1 MNKYFTLLFF
11 ALLTACMAFA
21 GPNDGKI
28 SITYLGSKSVRVE
41 IDGKSYG
48 SNDRLITIRNLTAG
62 YHTIRIVYD
71 DGNSHGYGRDERN
84 LRTAGQ
90 ALYNNKVRI
99 RPNYHVDI
107 VVNRFGKVFVDE
119 RIMDSKYDKDFDND
133 DWYYRDRRDD
143 RRDNDRHDRRDDN
156 RRDNDRRDDRRDND
170 RDHYRAMSETTFT
183 QLLESLRKEAFEST
197 RLTLAKQTV
206 EKNYFTTS
214 QVKRMVQLFA
224 FENNKLDMAKYMYR
238 LTVDRENYFQ
248 LYDVFSFSSS
258 KEDLAN
264 YIRTVK

>member
-1 MNKYFTLLFF
+1 MNKYFTFLFF

-21 GPNDGKI
+21 GPNDSKI

-48 SNDRLITIRNLTAG
+48 SNDRLITIRNLTPG

-71 DGNSHGYGRDERN
+71 DGKSNGYGRDERN

-107 VVNRFGKVFVDE
+107 VVNRFGKVYVDE
-119 RIMDSKYDKDFDND
+119 RIMDSHYDKDFDND
-133 DWYYRDRRDD
+133 DWYYRDRNR
-143 RRDNDRHDRRDDN
+143 NNDRRDDDGYD
-156 RRDNDRRDDRRDND
+156 RRDDDRRDDRRDD
-170 RDHYRAMSETTFT
+170 RNHYRAMSETTFS
-183 QLLESLRKEAFEST
+183 QLVETLRKESFENT
-197 RLTLAKQTV
+197 RLKLAKQTV
-206 EKNYFTTS
+206 ETSYFTTS
-214 QVKRMVQLFA
+214 QVKRLVQLFA
-224 FENNKLDMAKYMYR
+224 FENNKLDMAKFMYR
-238 LTVDRENYFQ
+238 LTIDRENYFQ
-248 LYDVFSFSSS
+248 LYDVFDFSSS